1 MVKTSLDQH
10 LLKKYNC
17 RIVGLSEPS
26 NLLVISG
33 IEVYKFIP
41 FLV

>member
-17 RIVGLSEPS
+17 RILGTF
-26 NLLVISG
+26 
-33 IEVYKFIP
+33 KFAPYFWYRSVQIYP
-41 FLV
+41 VFSIN

>member
-17 RIVGLSEPS
+17 RIVGTF
-26 NLLVISG
+26 
-33 IEVYKFIP
+33 KFAPYFWYRSVQIYP
-41 FLV
+41 VFSIN